1 MSYTILQPTFFSEV
15 WLGPALGFDAA
26 GGTARIYG
34 AGENKVS
41 WISLYDV
48 ARFAASAASDATA
61 PQSRNAVIELGG
73 PEALSPLEVVRL
85 AEQATGKTFI
95 VEHVPEEALRAQYES
110 ADDPLQ
116 KSFAALMLYCAR
128 CEPIDMDA
136 TLRDFRLEPLKTVAE
151 HLAAATAP
159 NV

>member
-1 MSYTILQPTFFSEV
+1 M
-15 WLGPALGFDAA
+15 
-26 GGTARIYG
+26 
-34 AGENKVS
+34 
-41 WISLYDV
+41 
-48 ARFAASAASDATA
+48 
-61 PQSRNAVIELGG
+61 
-73 PEALSPLEVVRL
+73 
-85 AEQATGKTFI
+85 
-95 VEHVPEEALRAQYES
+95 PEEALRAQYES